1 VRLRR
6 LTERDAP
13 TLHRSVGDPAV
24 MRHWY
29 PGPDGDVE
37 QTAERIADIEAHWR
51 RYGFGDWAVTD
62 RSSGEIIGFAGLH
75 YIADMSDVNIGF
87 VLERRFWRRG
97 LGSAV
102 CRLVL
107 GYGFTQLALPDI
119 IAVIDPRNAASIGL
133 VSKLGFSLRERCA
146 WQGQER
152 VVYAI
157 TRAGWE
163 AHVAEIVPFEA
174 SMTEACECI
183 LKALPEWFGI
193 AASNEE
199 YIRSLPR
206 LTTFVA
212 RLHGDVVG
220 FVALEQ
226 LFPESAEN
234 HVLAVHPDH
243 HRQGIGRALLSHSEQ
258 WLRSRGVEVFH
269 VKTLGPS
276 DPYPPYADTRAFYT
290 AVGFRP
296 LFETTAPWGPENPA
310 LVLAKPLQGVRGEEA
325 CLDER

>member
-1 VRLRR
+1 V
-6 LTERDAP
+6 P
-13 TLHRSVGDPAV
+13 SP
-24 MRHWY
+24 
-29 PGPDGDVE
+29 P
-37 QTAERIADIEAHWR
+37 
-51 RYGFGDWAVTD
+51 
-62 RSSGEIIGFAGLH
+62 
-75 YIADMSDVNIGF
+75 
-87 VLERRFWRRG
+87 
-97 LGSAV
+97 
-102 CRLVL
+102 
-107 GYGFTQLALPDI
+107 
-119 IAVIDPRNAASIGL
+119 
-133 VSKLGFSLRERCA
+133 
-146 WQGQER
+146 
-152 VVYAI
+152 
-157 TRAGWE
+157 
-163 AHVAEIVPFEA
+163 EIVSFEA
-174 SMTEACECI
+174 STTEACERI

-193 AASNEE
+193 PASNEQ

-310 LVLAKPLQGVRGEEA
+310 LVLAKPLQGVRGEDA